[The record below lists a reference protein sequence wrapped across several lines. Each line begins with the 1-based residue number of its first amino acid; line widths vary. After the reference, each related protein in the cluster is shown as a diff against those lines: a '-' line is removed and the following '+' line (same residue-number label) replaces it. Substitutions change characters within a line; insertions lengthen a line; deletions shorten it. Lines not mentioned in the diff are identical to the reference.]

1 MTVIPLSDG
10 CVSVKEDLLRE
21 AIARYDKSDDVFR
34 KDFLSGVMFT
44 GSSKVQVTPEAIEML
59 HSAGTSW
66 IEVVDAN
73 TPSTPPPG
81 PYYVL
86 GERMLDI
93 WELHDDSQGAFL
105 TSLIPGANE

>member
-1 MTVIPLSDG
+1 VFVTVIPLSDG
-10 CVSVKEDLLRE
+10 CVSVKEDWLRE

-73 TPSTPPPG
+73 TPSTP
-81 PYYVL
+81 
-86 GERMLDI
+86 
-93 WELHDDSQGAFL
+93 HQGLIMYSVSGCL
-105 TSLIPGANE
+105 TYGSSMMTLKVHF